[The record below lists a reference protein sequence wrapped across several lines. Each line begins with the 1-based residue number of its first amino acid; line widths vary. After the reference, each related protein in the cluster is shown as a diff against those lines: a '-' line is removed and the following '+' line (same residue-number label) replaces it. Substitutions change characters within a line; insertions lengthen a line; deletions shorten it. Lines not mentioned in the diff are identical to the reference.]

1 MAEEQTDV
9 DYISLYGYIK
19 NAPSETEVLA
29 EHQLRAG
36 RSTWPPEKNI

>member
-36 RSTWPPEKNI
+36 RST

>member
-1 MAEEQTDV
+1 MAEEQMDV

-19 NAPSETEVLA
+19 NTPSETEVLA

-36 RSTWPPEKNI
+36 TST

>member
-1 MAEEQTDV
+1 MVEEQMDM

-19 NAPSETEVLA
+19 KTPSETEVLA

-36 RSTWPPEKNI
+36 RST